1 MNLKD
6 KESRPIEDTIECV
19 EALAKIMKEN
29 DLGKIK
35 ISTEDFDIE
44 LEGKRCPPPPHGGNM
59 PPAPMPMPPMMN
71 APQGA
76 PMAPAAAAP
85 TTAPETVSGNI
96 ITSPIIGTFYSSPS
110 PEKPVFVKVGDTVNA
125 GDVVCIIESMKLM
138 NEINS
143 EFSGKV
149 AEIYVNNGD
158 PVEYGQK
165 LMRIE

>member
-1 MNLKD
+1 MSFKD
-6 KESRPIEDTIECV
+6 KEITPIEDTVECI
-19 EALAKIMKEN
+19 EALAKIVKEN
-29 DLGKIK
+29 DLGRIK
-35 ISTEDFDIE
+35 ISSED
-44 LEGKRCPPPPHGGNM
+44 LEIVVEGSRRAPSPGNI
-59 PPAPMPMPPMMN
+59 PVPLPMPAGAVPVMPV
-71 APQGA
+71 
-76 PMAPAAAAP
+76 P
-85 TTAPETVSGNI
+85 TAQTASEKPSEPVVSGNI

-110 PEKPVFVKVGDTVNA
+110 PESSPFVRLGDTVNA

-149 AEIYVNNGD
+149 AEIYVDNGE